1 MTRLP
6 PRLQPFWPLVKRLHR
21 FASLCSGV
29 VGRRTR
35 WLQGSRALP
44 VRGSVSVDE
53 TRALDP
59 ARVTVHR
66 LGDAE
71 HVRRAP
77 AIGTPPD
84 HWVFRKHVDVVLPP
98 RLSVEIEDGL
108 VLGDYGAVIAPDGT
122 LDAASSPYFGT
133 TGWREHPLY
142 LRRRLPPIEDVDAT
156 VLAMATRGGS
166 NNYYHFLLDVL
177 PRFAVFAETMPGRT
191 VDALYVPHAAAWQ
204 RTFLDLAGL
213 GDHPVIAAGPD
224 RAVRARRLIAPS
236 IPNLTEAA
244 PPSSVDWLRARLP
257 SRPHEGLPRRIYVS
271 RGQVPHSRRLV
282 REAET
287 MHLLEPRGFVT
298 VDPARLSPQE
308 QIDLFAGAEA
318 VVAPHGAAL
327 TNLLFLSPGARV
339 LELFAPSYVNS
350 CYWAIAQD
358 IADVRYR
365 YLVADGWERHGPGD
379 PMNKILA
386 DIHLDPAAVAAAVDE
401 LLAD

>member
-6 PRLQPFWPLVKRLHR
+6 PRLQPLWPLVKRLHR
-21 FASLCSGV
+21 LASLGSGV
-29 VGRRTR
+29 VGRHTR
-35 WLQGSRALP
+35 WLQGDRALP
-44 VRGSVSVDE
+44 ARGSVSVDE
-53 TRALDP
+53 TQARDP

-71 HVRRAP
+71 HIRRDA
-77 AIGTPPD
+77 AVGTPAD
-84 HWVFRKHVDVVLPP
+84 HWVFRKHVDIVLPR
-98 RLSVEIEDGL
+98 RLSLEVEDGL

-122 LDAASSPYFGT
+122 LDYESSQYFGIS
-133 TGWREHPLY
+133 GWREHPLF
-142 LRRRLPPIEDVDAT
+142 LRRRLPPVEDVDQT
-156 VLAMATRGGS
+156 VLVMATRGGS

-177 PRFAVFAETMPGRT
+177 PRFGVFEETMPGRS

-204 RTFLDLAGL
+204 RTFLGLAGL
-213 GDHPVIAAGPD
+213 GDHPVIDAGKH
-224 RAVRARRLIAPS
+224 RAVRAARLVAPS

-244 PPSSVDWLRARLP
+244 PPSSVDWLRSRLP
-257 SRPHEGLPRRIYVS
+257 ATGTGDTPRRIYVS
-271 RGQVPHSRRLV
+271 RGQVPNTRRLV

-287 MHLLEPRGFVT
+287 MDLLERRGFVL
-298 VDPARLSPQE
+298 VEPARLSPQE

-358 IADVRYR
+358 IPDVRYR

-379 PMNKILA
+379 PMNRILA
-386 DIHLDPAAVAAAVDE
+386 DVDLEPAAVAAAVDE
-401 LLAD
+401 LLA